1 MASVVDEHIELLP
14 KLSIDQRIIGKFEG
28 RKPGPNI
35 VFFGGIHGNEPAGI
49 HALKI
54 VADSLNKLNPDFK
67 GTFIALA
74 GNMQALEQNQRYIG
88 KDLNRI
94 WFPNTLIPKN
104 ERSIVPEYNEKIG
117 ILNELIRIVD
127 NGKPTFLFDLHTT
140 SSHSMPFISIS
151 DTLKNRRIIRNIPVN
166 LVLGLEELLDGPMF
180 SFFSEIGLPAVL
192 FEAGQHEAISSYENH
207 VAFVWMMIAEL
218 KAMRKRSIP
227 NFGRYVETL
236 KKSVPG
242 GSKTYE
248 IKYRYRINELEA
260 FRMKEGFVNF
270 QKVEKGQTIAY
281 NREGKI
287 MAKRS
292 GFIFMPLYQSLGC
305 DGFFIVK
312 EIKPFWFKASSRTR
326 KLRLDKA
333 LRWLPGV
340 SQGNLINDGYII
352 DKQVARYKVISLLH
366 LLGYRKV
373 KEKGEKIN
381 MTRRPYDT
389 KFPMANK
396 VRENLEAY
404 LLLLKS

>member
-1 MASVVDEHIELLP
+1 MASEVDEHIELLP
-14 KLSIDQRIIGKFEG
+14 EISIDQRILGKYEG

-49 HALKI
+49 HALKN
-54 VADSLNKLNPDFK
+54 VADSLNQLNPDFK

-74 GNMQALEQNQRYIG
+74 GNMQALEQNQRFLG

-104 ERSIVPEYNEKIG
+104 ERSIIPEYQEKIG

-127 NGKPTFLFDLHTT
+127 NGKPTILFDLHTT

-151 DTLKNRRIIRNIPVN
+151 DTLKNRKIIRNIPVN

-192 FEAGQHEAISSYENH
+192 FEAGQHKAISSYENH
-207 VAFVWMMIAEL
+207 VAFIWMMLAEL
-218 KAMRKRSIP
+218 KAIRKRSIP
-227 NFGRYVETL
+227 KYNRYAETL
-236 KKSVPG
+236 KKNVPG
-242 GSKTYE
+242 GNKTYE
-248 IKYRYRINELEA
+248 IKYRHLINEQEA
-260 FRMKEGFVNF
+260 FRMKDGFVNF

-281 NREGKI
+281 NHEGKI

-292 GFIFMPLYQSLGC
+292 GFIFMPLYQPQGC
-305 DGFFIVK
+305 DGFFIVNQ
-312 EIKPFWFKASSRTR
+312 IKPFWFKASSRTR

-340 SQGNLINDGYII
+340 SQGNLITDGYVI

-396 VRENLEAY
+396 VKENLAAY
-404 LLLLKS
+404 LQLLKS